1 MSAAFLMAVLMLSTK
16 CLILLRV
23 YDLCFQRPVPL
34 TEIKVSPPKFDLAA
48 TNFPPL
54 PGCVVSTQG
63 EPVLETRM
71 SDVVRGLYKDK
82 ARRATEAGIVCV
94 FVLSFMCNVP
104 VCFQTEQASKVA
116 TVSPG
121 SGPEDPAA
129 VPSPALA
136 AAKPASQPLGPSVTG
151 YDFGLLTVYRHV

>member
-1 MSAAFLMAVLMLSTK
+1 MEGKGGSVAGWCTQALRLHERTLKGCLLCRRNAANRGTRRRREEDRAAVSAAFLKAVFILSTK

-23 YDLCFQRPVPL
+23 CDLCFQRPVPL

-82 ARRATEAGIVCV
+82 ARRSRLESSL
-94 FVLSFMCNVP
+94 FVLSFI
-104 VCFQTEQASKVA
+104 
-116 TVSPG
+116 
-121 SGPEDPAA
+121 
-129 VPSPALA
+129 
-136 AAKPASQPLGPSVTG
+136 
-151 YDFGLLTVYRHV
+151 

>member
-1 MSAAFLMAVLMLSTK
+1 MSKLNNGLRFRRTTAGRGTRRRREDDRTAVRGTRLPLVFIFNSATSRLVSFLHPF
-16 CLILLRV
+16 LL
-23 YDLCFQRPVPL
+23 QRPVPL

-82 ARRATEAGIVCV
+82 VRRLGLE
-94 FVLSFMCNVP
+94 SS
-104 VCFQTEQASKVA
+104 AS
-116 TVSPG
+116 SC
-121 SGPEDPAA
+121 
-129 VPSPALA
+129 
-136 AAKPASQPLGPSVTG
+136 
-151 YDFGLLTVYRHV
+151 YR

>member
-1 MSAAFLMAVLMLSTK
+1 MSAAFLMAVFILSTK

-23 YDLCFQRPVPL
+23 SDLCFQRPVPL

-82 ARRATEAGIVCV
+82 ARRSIEAGMVRV
-94 FVLSFMCNVP
+94 LVLSFMCNVCASLSASRLKP
-104 VCFQTEQASKVA
+104 VK
-116 TVSPG
+116 
-121 SGPEDPAA
+121 
-129 VPSPALA
+129 
-136 AAKPASQPLGPSVTG
+136 
-151 YDFGLLTVYRHV
+151 